1 MSSLH
6 RLRLHSARSIGRL
19 VLLWFTL
26 SLGAAIASPVV
37 NPQAMEVVCS
47 SAGAVKVVVKTG
59 DGVREMG
66 TSHFSHFDCPMC
78 VLTGAP
84 PPVAPTVSLPQP
96 QPLGH
101 ALQAIPAARIAAAT
115 AAPLP
120 ARGPPSL

>member
-1 MSSLH
+1 MPVLP
-6 RLRLHSARSIGRL
+6 RLRVIRLGRL
-19 VLLWFTL
+19 VLLWFVL

-47 SAGAVKVVVKTG
+47 SAGAVKVVVKTD
-59 DGVREMG
+59 DGAQEMG
-66 TSHFSHFDCPMC
+66 ASHLDCPLC

-84 PPVAPTVSLPQP
+84 PPAPPVVQLPQP

-101 ALQAIPAARIAAAT
+101 ALQSIPAARIAAAT

-120 ARGPPSL
+120 ARGPPAF